1 MYTDTT
7 RTPIFAGPD
16 TEAPMIKFLPFW
28 TVRPRALVLAAEAS
42 LLGAILA
49 GAVLSSIWSHSM
61 AETSVGIVL
70 GLAGGQIVLHLA
82 GISRSIVD
90 PNPVGFFRGILGS
103 LLMGLLLAGVLTVT
117 FPAFSHGYS
126 DGLMAWF
133 SAVGFVA
140 ALRPILRSLVRRHR
154 LIQTLMILGPN
165 EMAEKLY
172 LELASCEDAVRHGGS
187 AGDLDLS
194 MNQERVARIVV
205 ADPSRTSKRD
215 LAALID
221 SRMRG
226 LKVEQAV
233 ESCETMCRKIW
244 IEGLE
249 PEWWI
254 YSDGFVPTRPC
265 RFLKHAIDIAG
276 AIAMLVT
283 LWPLLVVS
291 AIAIKL
297 TSEGPVFYRQ
307 ERVGRHGRT
316 FMVLKFRSMYVDAE
330 AKSGPQWAAEND
342 SRITPL
348 GAILRKFRID
358 ELPQLFNVLK
368 GDMSFVGPRPERPY
382 FVEMLKRDI
391 PYYDVRHYVRP
402 GITGWAQVK
411 HPYGASVAD
420 SYEKL
425 QYDLY
430 YQKHMS
436 LLLDLTIVF
445 KTLRVVIAGR
455 GR

>member
-1 MYTDTT
+1 
-7 RTPIFAGPD
+7 
-16 TEAPMIKFLPFW
+16 MIKFLPFW
-28 TVRPRALVLAAEAS
+28 TVRPGAVVLAAEVS
-42 LLGAILA
+42 LLGAILVA
-49 GAVLSSIWSHSM
+49 TVLTAIRSNSVAATSIG
-61 AETSVGIVL
+61 VVL
-70 GLAGGQIVLHLA
+70 GVAGGQLVLHLA
-82 GISRSIVD
+82 GIGRSILD
-90 PNPVGFFRGILGS
+90 PNPIGFCRGILGS
-103 LLMGLLLAGVLTVT
+103 LLMGLVLASVLTVA
-117 FPAFSHGYS
+117 FPAFSDGYS
-126 DGLMAWF
+126 DGLAAWF
-133 SAVGFVA
+133 GAVGLVVL
-140 ALRPILRSLVRRHR
+140 LRPILRSLVRRHR

-172 LELASCEDAVRHGGS
+172 LELSSGEDAVRHAVA
-187 AGDLDLS
+187 AGDLDFG
-194 MNQERVARIVV
+194 MNPGSVSRIVV

-226 LKVEQAV
+226 LKVEQAL
-233 ESCETMCRKIW
+233 ESCEALCRKIW

-265 RFLKHAIDIAG
+265 RFLKHSIDIAG
-276 AIAMLVT
+276 AIGLLLIV
-283 LWPLLVVS
+283 WPLLILS

-307 ERVGRHGRT
+307 ERVGLHGRT
-316 FMVLKFRSMYVDAE
+316 FMVLKFRSMRVDAE
-330 AKSGPQWAAEND
+330 STSGPQWAAEND
-342 SRITPL
+342 NRVTPL
-348 GAILRKFRID
+348 GAFLRKFRID

-402 GITGWAQVK
+402 GITGWAQVR

-420 SYEKL
+420 AYQKL

-445 KTLRVVIAGR
+445 KTLRVVLTGR

>member
-1 MYTDTT
+1 
-7 RTPIFAGPD
+7 
-16 TEAPMIKFLPFW
+16 MIKFLPFW
-28 TVRPRALVLAAEAS
+28 TVRPRALVLGAEAS
-42 LLGAILA
+42 LTAAILV
-49 GAVLSSIWSHSM
+49 GAVLTAIRSNSI
-61 AETSVGIVL
+61 ADTSIGVVL
-70 GLAGGQIVLHLA
+70 GVMGGQAVLHLA
-82 GISRSIVD
+82 GIGRSIVD
-90 PNPVGFFRGILGS
+90 PNPIGFLRGILGS
-103 LLMGLLLAGVLTVT
+103 MLMGLVLASVLTVA
-117 FPAFSHGYS
+117 FPAFSNGYS
-126 DGLMAWF
+126 DGLVAWF
-133 SAVGFVA
+133 VAVGFVA
-140 ALRPILRSLVRRHR
+140 VLRPILRSLVRRHR

-172 LELASCEDAVRHGGS
+172 LELSSGEDAVRHAGA
-187 AGDLDLS
+187 AGDLDLG

-205 ADPSRTSKRD
+205 ADPRRTSKRD
-215 LAALID
+215 LDALID

-233 ESCETMCRKIW
+233 ESCETICQKIW

-265 RFLKHAIDIAG
+265 RFLKHTIDIVG
-276 AIAMLVT
+276 AVALLFVV
-283 LWPLLVVS
+283 WPLLILS

-307 ERVGRHGRT
+307 ERVGLHGRT

-330 AKSGPQWAAEND
+330 SKSGPQWAAEND
-342 SRITPL
+342 RRITPL

-420 SYEKL
+420 SYQKL

-445 KTLRVVIAGR
+445 KTLRVVLAGR

>member
-1 MYTDTT
+1 MYIGTT

-16 TEAPMIKFLPFW
+16 ADAPVIKFLPFW
-28 TVRPRALVLAAEAS
+28 TVRPRALVLGAEAG
-42 LLGAILA
+42 LLGAIFA
-49 GAVLSSIWSHSM
+49 GAVLSTIRSNSV
-61 AETSVGIVL
+61 ADTSVGVVL
-70 GLAGGQIVLHLA
+70 GVAGGQVVLHLA
-82 GISRSIVD
+82 GVGRSIAD
-90 PNPVGFFRGILGS
+90 PNPMGFFRGIFGS
-103 LLMGLLLAGVLTVT
+103 LLMGLLLTAVLTAA
-117 FPAFSHGYS
+117 FPAFSRGYTG
-126 DGLMAWF
+126 GLLAWF
-133 SAVGFVA
+133 AAVGFVV
-140 ALRPILRSLVRRHR
+140 ALRPILRSLIRRHR

-172 LELASCEDAVRHGGS
+172 GELASCEAAVQHAETS
-187 AGDLDLS
+187 GDLELDI
-194 MNQERVARIVV
+194 NQDRISRIVV

-215 LAALID
+215 LDALID

-265 RFLKHAIDIAG
+265 RFLKHTLDILG
-276 AIAMLVT
+276 AVFLLIT
-283 LWPLLVVS
+283 TWPLLVLS

-297 TSEGPVFYRQ
+297 TSEGPVFYQQ
-307 ERVGRHGRT
+307 ERVGLHGRI
-316 FMVLKFRSMYVDAE
+316 FMVLKFRSMHADAE
-330 AKSGPQWAAEND
+330 AKTGPQWASEND
-342 SRITPL
+342 GRITRI

-382 FVEMLKRDI
+382 FVERLKQDI

-411 HPYGASVAD
+411 HSYGASVAD
-420 SYEKL
+420 SYQKL

-445 KTLRVVIAGR
+445 KTMRVVFAGR